1 MSPVLDSKGE
11 GFTMGALY
19 WQLNDI
25 WPGASWTSLEYGGKW
40 KMSHYYAE
48 KFFSHVL
55 VSPIIDGD
63 LMKVYVVCDDAV
75 PEMMSLEMRTYR
87 WNSLDSVNSAE
98 YSLGEVCT
106 TAGAFVVR
114 ETPLRLVQII
124 KILFAVGSTTSS
136 VEIPVPVVNLIITGY
151 R

>member
-1 MSPVLDSKGE
+1 MNRDELDGQGQ

-48 KFFSHVL
+48 QFFRHVL
-55 VSPIIDGD
+55 ISPVIDGE
-63 LMKVYVVCDDAV
+63 LLKVYVVCDDAV
-75 PEMMSLEMRTYR
+75 PEDMRLEVRTYH
-87 WNSLDSVNSAE
+87 WNSLDVVNSVGD
-98 YSLGEVCT
+98 SLGRVCT

-124 KILFAVGSTTSS
+124 KKKKTLVDG
-136 VEIPVPVVNLIITGY
+136 VKHY